1 MQKSHSRILTN
12 IGVAVLAS
20 SLHATSLHAQ
30 EAGRFG
36 ELEEVT
42 VTARKL
48 EENMQTVPVSVS
60 TFDAEEFTEIRGAQ
74 DLTDV
79 SIAPNVD
86 ITSGAG
92 YSGLT
97 GAPTVF
103 IRGLGQADFLAVND
117 PAVGVYLDGVYIART
132 VGSLLELTDFERIEV
147 LRGPQG
153 TLYGRNTEG
162 GAINLISRAPGEEF
176 AGKISIDRGS
186 DGYMRFKGSV
196 DVPIND
202 NGAAAR
208 FTVYHKEIDG
218 FVDVLQASAQDVT
231 DGLTLPVAPAGFY
244 DGYKLGAQEVT
255 AIAGKVILASDDVFS
270 ASVGFDYTEDR
281 STPSPISYQGW
292 GLSVPA
298 PAGDIS
304 TFSSAGT
311 QAVQLAAQFG
321 CLAGVTDNANAA
333 KNAISQGA
341 VTDPTNPNCVSTRYS
356 SPNFHSAY
364 IAFQDRDGTWIR
376 PENTMD
382 TGGVSLTMN
391 WDLDNFSLKSI
402 TAYRELETQFY
413 HTFGGAPFMTYMNN
427 NNNYDNQ
434 QISQEFQLS
443 GNSEDG
449 RLTWVTGLYFFE
461 EEGNQQVNL
470 WRPNDMPE
478 GRGNQPKRKAAN
490 SQDSRD
496 IENSSQAAFGQLT
509 YSLSE
514 QFDLTLGYRYTD
526 NEKDYI
532 YQICNSTG
540 TDLGIENC
548 VDEPLQRTGLM
559 TAQES
564 NVNVTLG
571 WNVSESVYAYASFAD
586 GFRDGGFP
594 ARFNTRSTLIP
605 NPMTYFSAEYVDTYE
620 IGVKADWADG
630 RLRTNFAMFLSDYQD
645 LQGGGSVPNLDQ
657 GIVGTST
664 VNKGDARFTGLE
676 GEILWAATENLRID
690 WSFGLL
696 DAEYKCINIFSGTS
710 DIIGC
715 ESDAKL
721 GQWPVDIT
729 VDTPIQYAP
738 EFNTN
743 LGVSYS
749 ANLDG
754 GAEILTRLDW
764 RYNGEQ
770 WGQDGGDPSM
780 LTPSYKVMNASVTYF
795 APSAD
800 WSMSLGARNL
810 TNEEYHVRSLF
821 EVNSGATGGVPA
833 RPRYVYLGLRYEF

>member
-1 MQKSHSRILTN
+1 MKQSHKTIITN

-117 PAVGVYLDGVYIART
+117 PAVGIYLDGVYIART

-176 AGKISIDRGS
+176 AGKISIDAGS
-186 DGYMRFKGSV
+186 DGYVRFKGSV

-218 FVDVLQASAQDVT
+218 FVDVLQASAQDVA
-231 DGLTLPVAPAGFY
+231 DGLTLDHAPAGLY
-244 DGYKLGAQEVT
+244 DDYKLGAQEVT
-255 AIAGKVILASDDVFS
+255 GIAGKVILASDDVFS
-270 ASVGFDYTEDR
+270 ATVGFDYTEDT
-281 STPSPISYQGW
+281 STHSPLSYQGW
-292 GLSVPA
+292 GLTVPA
-298 PAGDIS
+298 PEGDIS
-304 TFSSAGT
+304 TFASSGVQASQIHAANSCLEGVTNPAG
-311 QAVQLAAQFG
+311 AAAAIGAAQQ
-321 CLAGVTDNANAA
+321 TDA
-333 KNAISQGA
+333 S
-341 VTDPTNPNCVSTRYS
+341 NPNCVSTRYS

-364 IAFQDRDGTWIR
+364 IGFQDRNGTWIL
-376 PENTMD
+376 PENTVE

-402 TAYRELETQFY
+402 TAYRELESQFY

-434 QISQEFQLS
+434 QISQEFQFS
-443 GNSEDG
+443 GDSDDG
-449 RLTWVTGLYFFE
+449 RLTWVAGLYFFE
-461 EEGNQQVNL
+461 EEGNQQVSL
-470 WRPNDMPE
+470 WRPNSFPVQ
-478 GRGNQPKRKAAN
+478 RGPRTVKQPNA
-490 SQDSRD
+490 QDSRD
-496 IENSSQAAFGQLT
+496 IDNSSQAAFGQLT

-514 QFDLTLGYRYTD
+514 QFDLTLGYRYSD
-526 NEKDYI
+526 NEKDYF
-532 YQICNSTG
+532 YQICNDTG
-540 TDLGIENC
+540 TDVGIENC
-548 VDEPLQRTGLM
+548 IDDPVQRTGQM
-559 TAQES
+559 AVQES

-605 NPMTYFSAEYVDTYE
+605 DPMPYFNPEYVDTYE
-620 IGVKADWADG
+620 MGVKADWADG
-630 RLRTNFAMFLSDYQD
+630 RLRTNFAMFYSDYQD

-690 WSFGLL
+690 WSFGWL
-696 DAEYKCINIFSGTS
+696 DAEYKCINVFSGTS
-710 DIIGC
+710 EIIGC

-721 GQWPVDIT
+721 GAWPVDIN

-780 LTPSYKVMNASVTYF
+780 LTPSYNVMNASVTYF

-833 RPRYVYLGLRYEF
+833 RPRYLYLGLRYEF